1 MNTVQ
6 ILEKE
11 GSNVSISQDVVT
23 KLVEQI
29 INEIDGA
36 TLFTVEYNALTELV
50 SKNNPFAKAIKID
63 FLEDSISVS
72 LNISVKF
79 GEKIQEVAES
89 IQDKISQDIQ
99 SFTGIS
105 VMSVNVT
112 VVNVN

>member
-6 ILEKE
+6 ILEKD
-11 GSNVSISQDVVT
+11 GSNVSISHDVVT

-36 TLFTVEYNALTELV
+36 TLFSVEYNALTELV
-50 SKNNPFAKAIKID
+50 SKNPFAKAVKIE
-63 FLEDSISVS
+63 FVEDSINFS

-79 GEKIQEVAES
+79 GEKIQEVAEAV
-89 IQDKISQDIQ
+89 QEKISQDIQ

-105 VMSVNVT
+105 VMTVNVT
-112 VVNVN
+112 VVNLN